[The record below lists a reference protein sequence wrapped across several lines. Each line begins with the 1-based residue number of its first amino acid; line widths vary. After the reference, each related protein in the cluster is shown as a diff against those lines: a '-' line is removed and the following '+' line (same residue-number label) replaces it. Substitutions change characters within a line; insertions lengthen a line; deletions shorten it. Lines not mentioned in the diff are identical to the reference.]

1 MSKEEYD
8 HHACAP
14 SMQTLDKIF
23 ATKRQKLEEEEIDG
37 KACCMQFLELAE
49 HHELLEE
56 RFVTTSS
63 SCCEVKC
70 HGGVALLRTAEVR
83 FRTSQGY
90 QTRARQMSYAA
101 ATYPQV
107 YRKGSRVTSSLHSSG
122 SLRRPADNAA
132 GAPLMRRPSS
142 RSKMWVKG
150 VQRGA
155 RS

>member
-49 HHELLEE
+49 RHELLEE

-63 SCCEVKC
+63 SCCEVN
-70 HGGVALLRTAEVR
+70 VMAEWHCYGLPK
-83 FRTSQGY
+83 FGF
-90 QTRARQMSYAA
+90 A
-101 ATYPQV
+101 P
-107 YRKGSRVTSSLHSSG
+107 RKAIRLAH
-122 SLRRPADNAA
+122 
-132 GAPLMRRPSS
+132 
-142 RSKMWVKG
+142 VK
-150 VQRGA
+150 
-155 RS
+155 